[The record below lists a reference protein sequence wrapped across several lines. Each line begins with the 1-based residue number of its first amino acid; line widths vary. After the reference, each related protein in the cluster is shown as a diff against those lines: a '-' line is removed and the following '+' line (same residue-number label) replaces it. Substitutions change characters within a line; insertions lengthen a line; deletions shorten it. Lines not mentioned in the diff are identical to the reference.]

1 MIAARLRTLSCLLAR
16 MRVSRTEY
24 NGSGERQTGRAR
36 ERERERER
44 GSPPSVR
51 FLFSF
56 RSGARPSICPKGST
70 GWKEERDANEG
81 KAYSISFRAAQTHT

>member
-1 MIAARLRTLSCLLAR
+1 MEVGRD
-16 MRVSRTEY
+16 
-24 NGSGERQTGRAR
+24 RQA

-70 GWKEERDANEG
+70 ERKEERDANEG

>member
-24 NGSGERQTGRAR
+24 NGSGERRTD
-36 ERERERER
+36 RERERER